1 MAIRD
6 IICLGF
12 GNGTYDPGVNKL
24 PTLGY
29 AIGEV
34 VLATPMLVRAYGV
47 YRAGPAAMDAYTA
60 PDTSG
65 TYTAGAQEYDQ

>member
-6 IICLGF
+6 VVTMGY

-34 VLATPMLVRAYGV
+34 VLSTPMLVVAYDA
-47 YRAGPAAMDAYTA
+47 YRAGPAAIDAYNA
-60 PDTSG
+60 S
-65 TYTAGAQEYDQ
+65 AQEYDQ

>member
-6 IICLGF
+6 VVTMGY

-29 AIGEV
+29 SIAAV
-34 VLATPMLVRAYGV
+34 AVPAAMLVRAYGV
-47 YRAGPAAMDAYTA
+47 YRAGPAAMDAYTP

-65 TYTAGAQEYDQ
+65 SYIAGPQEYDQ